1 MEPEKL
7 LLTVR
12 LMVGGGLLF
21 LDQSIYKMYGHDLL
35 NRPFMQIAFFLMF
48 VATMHMFQKLSLF
61 QLALEMLKDL
71 YRLYRGSRSK
81 D

>member
-12 LMVGGGLLF
+12 LMMGGGLLF
-21 LDQSIYKMYGHDLL
+21 LDQNIYQMYGHDLL
-35 NRPFMQIAFFLMF
+35 NSPFMQIVFFLMF
-48 VATMHMFQKLSLF
+48 VATMHMFRKLSLF
-61 QLALEMLKDL
+61 ALSLDIIRDF
-71 YRLYRGSRSK
+71 YRLWKRRNK

>member
-7 LLTVR
+7 FLAVQ

-21 LDQSIYKMYGHDLL
+21 LNRSIYQMYGHDLL
-35 NRPFMQIAFFLMF
+35 NRPFMQIVFILMF
-48 VATMHMFQKLSLF
+48 VAAMHMFRELSLF
-61 QLALEMLKDL
+61 RLALKMLKDF
-71 YRLYRGSRSK
+71 YRLYMGSRSK